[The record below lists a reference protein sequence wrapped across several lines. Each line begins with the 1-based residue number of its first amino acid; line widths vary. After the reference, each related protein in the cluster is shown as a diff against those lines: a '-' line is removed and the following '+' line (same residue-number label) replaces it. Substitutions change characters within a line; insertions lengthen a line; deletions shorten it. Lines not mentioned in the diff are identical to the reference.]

1 MRVSQSSALSSLVT
15 VTCHVQR
22 FYPQNVYLTWLV
34 DCHVLKRLEQPTP
47 KRNKDGSYTL
57 EILQSINTSMQRPDQ
72 VLTCK
77 VEHEAQPPIQA
88 SIIFSVP
95 SYITSKAVGSLSKFV
110 SFLLCTLGSPW
121 FAHCT
126 TEDTRKTRSY
136 ETH

>member
-1 MRVSQSSALSSLVT
+1 MRVSQSSALSNLVT

-22 FYPQNVYLTWLV
+22 FYPQNVNVTWLV

-57 EILQSINTSMQRPDQ
+57 EILQLINTSRQRPDQ

-88 SIIFSVP
+88 SIIFSTP
-95 SYITSKAVGSLSKFV
+95 SYITSKAVGSLSKFI
-110 SFLLCTLGSPW
+110 SFLLCMLRSPW

-126 TEDTRKTRSY
+126 TEDTRKIRS
-136 ETH
+136 

>member
-34 DCHVLKRLEQPTP
+34 DCNVLKRLEQPIP

-88 SIIFSVP
+88 SIIFSTP
-95 SYITSKAVGSLSKFV
+95 SYITPKAVGSLSKFI
-110 SFLLCTLGSPW
+110 SFLLSILGSPW
-121 FAHCT
+121 FARCT
-126 TEDTRKTRSY
+126 TEYTRKTRSY